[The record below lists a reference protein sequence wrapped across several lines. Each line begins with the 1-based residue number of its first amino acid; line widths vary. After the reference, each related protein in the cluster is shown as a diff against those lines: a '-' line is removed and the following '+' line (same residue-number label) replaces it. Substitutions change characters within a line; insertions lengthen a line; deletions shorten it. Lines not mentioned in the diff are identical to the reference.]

1 MHSEERHDFDISSNI
16 IGGIKLGNMGWARQ
30 VARVG
35 QKRNSYNILVGKPE
49 GKRKTGNSRLRPI
62 WEEDI
67 KWF

>member
-1 MHSEERHDFDISSNI
+1 
-16 IGGIKLGNMGWARQ
+16 MGWARQ